1 MLSED
6 FQAIKLEVE
15 SGVAIITLNR
25 PQKMNMY
32 DVAMRRELLVAFDRT
47 DANDAVRAVIVTGAG
62 SVFCA
67 GADVSGG
74 ASAFDPVAR
83 GDADQDSVIVN
94 GLIRDGAGQVALR
107 IFRSLKPVIGAIN
120 GAAAGAGASI
130 SCAFDMRLMAEDA
143 RYAFV
148 FARRGMTPEGAS
160 SWFLPRLVG
169 ISTALEWCFTG
180 RVVDAREALARG
192 LARSIHAPDDLMP
205 AALALA
211 REIAEQAAP
220 VSIALTRRMM
230 WHALGQSHPMEAHR
244 ADTRSIRARAA
255 MADVREGVSAFL
267 QKRVPV
273 FSDRVSDGLPEL
285 FPDWIEPQFH

>member
-83 GDADQDSVIVN
+83 GDADQDRVIVN